1 MAAADDVNALAFGD
15 LPPETRFLSNSTV
28 SMLLAKVASQK
39 YGDNKSKPKVFEQ
52 ASEYAARFAGA
63 VDLTDVAAVDEL
75 FTALTNLEFVR
86 ETTADDGTV
95 SVTKQ
100 KLHSYQVRSAPG
112 LLIAGSA
119 YAGCLLLSP
128 LSAVAPVLALQI
140 VALSN
145 LNPPSVEVAR
155 SLIPSLEVLS
165 DDEIGEALAILR
177 RASARGAEL
186 DFGAAAGGAGAGF

>member
-1 MAAADDVNALAFGD
+1 MAATDDVNALAFGD

-39 YGDNKSKPKVFEQ
+39 YGDSKAKPKVFEQ

-100 KLHSYQVRSAPG
+100 KLHSYQVRGTAANAEAGLGCLPLPHSAPSRRCS
-112 LLIAGSA
+112 L
-119 YAGCLLLSP
+119 CRLLLC
-128 LSAVAPVLALQI
+128 
-140 VALSN
+140 
-145 LNPPSVEVAR
+145 R
-155 SLIPSLEVLS
+155 T
-165 DDEIGEALAILR
+165 
-177 RASARGAEL
+177 
-186 DFGAAAGGAGAGF
+186 

>member
-1 MAAADDVNALAFGD
+1 MAAVDDVNALAFGD

-39 YGDNKSKPKVFEQ
+39 YGDKPKPKVFEQ

-100 KLHSYQVRSAPG
+100 KLHSYQVRG
-112 LLIAGSA
+112 LIDA
-119 YAGCLLLSP
+119 
-128 LSAVAPVLALQI
+128 
-140 VALSN
+140 
-145 LNPPSVEVAR
+145 
-155 SLIPSLEVLS
+155 
-165 DDEIGEALAILR
+165 
-177 RASARGAEL
+177 
-186 DFGAAAGGAGAGF
+186 